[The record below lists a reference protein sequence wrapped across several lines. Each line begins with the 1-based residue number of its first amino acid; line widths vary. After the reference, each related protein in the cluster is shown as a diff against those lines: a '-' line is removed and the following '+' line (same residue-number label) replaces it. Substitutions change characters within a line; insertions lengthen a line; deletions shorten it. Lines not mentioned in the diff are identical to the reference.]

1 MISLIASL
9 IASLIT
15 VFVELRLRRALAVS
29 AMLGISTDC
38 YLIASFIRQ
47 ALASS
52 AMLGVPNAFRCAV
65 ACDAFERVAPLTG
78 RFEGTLIACGWPAL
92 HASAH
97 HSAWRPSPAG
107 LKECSVWFGARLCVA
122 CTATIRRSCP
132 ARARRCMRCARPSS
146 LRRGGFSRWSTS
158 CAFR

>member
-15 VFVELRLRRALAVS
+15 GFVELRLRRALAVS

-97 HSAWRPSPAG
+97 SSAWRPSPAG
-107 LKECSVWFGARLCVA
+107 LKVR
-122 CTATIRRSCP
+122 
-132 ARARRCMRCARPSS
+132 
-146 LRRGGFSRWSTS
+146 
-158 CAFR
+158 